1 MSTTLEVV
9 DRAVE
14 TPIPQARRRRFWL
27 VWWLWGIFGTAFSM
41 RGIPDGT
48 WLAVA
53 LLLTS
58 PFWALFVLW
67 PCLWVRD
74 RLRAKR
80 LWAESV
86 SIILAEV
93 PESSVSGRNANNK
106 RSMQASAA
114 ETVESDDIAIPVVIG
129 RDGVLVPVIGWQAA
143 FPTLDEK
150 TLSTA
155 GVSLTPADTFPG
167 VHVEGFMAD
176 ALVAA
181 FAETADHLPNASA
194 SQNETTEEA
203 VFGEASADDL
213 AAAHRWCAEL
223 RRALAM
229 RSIA

>member
-1 MSTTLEVV
+1 MSTTLELV

-74 RLRAKR
+74 CLRAKR

-86 SIILAEV
+86 SIILAEA
-93 PESSVSGRNANNK
+93 PEAPASGNKVNNK

-114 ETVESDDIAIPVVIG
+114 ETVDSDDIAIPVVIG
-129 RDGVLVPVIGWQAA
+129 CDGVLVPVIGWQAA

-150 TLSTA
+150 TLETA
-155 GVSLTPADTFPG
+155 GVALTPADTFPG
-167 VHVEGFMAD
+167 VHVAGFMAD

-181 FAETADHLPNASA
+181 FAESADHLSDATASRNGTSA
-194 SQNETTEEA
+194 DA
-203 VFGEASADDL
+203 IFAEASADDL
-213 AAAHRWCAEL
+213 AAARRWCTEL

-229 RSIA
+229 RSSS